1 MLKQIGIP
9 TELGSLLAAED
20 RKSPLWIVGGA
31 IRDHLL
37 GRRSHDIDFVTSSDA
52 IALARTVADK
62 LSADVY
68 ILDRERGAGRVLID
82 TAGSQRRT
90 YDFSQMRGET
100 IEADLQ
106 ARDFTI
112 NALAI
117 RISVPDVMV
126 DPCGG
131 LQHLRDGILDLCD
144 ANAIAQD
151 PIRALR
157 AIRIATEFSLK
168 LSPELISVLRG
179 SVALDVTSRERVR
192 DEIFNIFGL
201 LNPVP
206 ALRLMVDFGFMHEI
220 IQYSYSQNTDLF
232 QQLVAREP
240 MQDAIRTVQ
249 HLYTIFE
256 LLSSEIDLESAAQA
270 TLGLL
275 TWTLGRYRLGVHEY
289 LLEEVSQNR
298 NRRALTLFAAFLH
311 QIVSPIRKRS
321 DPDNSN
327 QTSIPKQHEI
337 MRTIGEDL
345 RLSRN
350 ELTTFDRWLDGINE
364 LDQSTENFPE
374 TNLFSYRFFRQTG
387 DSGVGVVLSM
397 LALELSKQVEPPSP
411 EDWSSKI
418 ELARSLLVAWFD
430 QYESI
435 VDPENLIDGDDVI
448 EVLRINP
455 GPDIGQI
462 IESVREEQVLGE
474 LATRGQALEFIKQ
487 RFGS

>member
-37 GRRSHDIDFVTSSDA
+37 GRHSNDIDFVTSSDA

-82 TAGSQRRT
+82 TADSQRRT
-90 YDFSQMRGET
+90 YDFSQMQGET

-117 RISVPDVMV
+117 RITVPDDLV

-168 LSPELISVLRG
+168 LSPELITVLRG
-179 SVALDVTSRERVR
+179 NVALDDTSRERVR

-201 LNPVP
+201 PVPMP
-206 ALRLMVDFGFMHEI
+206 ALRLIVEFGILNEI
-220 IQYSYSQNTDLF
+220 IRFSYSQKSKLF
-232 QQLVAREP
+232 PQLIARESI
-240 MQDAIRTVQ
+240 QNALRTVQ
-249 HLYTIFE
+249 HLHTIFE
-256 LLSSEIDLESAAQA
+256 LLSNDIDLDSAAQA

-275 TWTLGRYRLGVHEY
+275 TWTLGRYRLGVQEY
-289 LLEEVSQNR
+289 LLEEVSQDR
-298 NRRALTLFAAFLH
+298 NRRALSLFITFLH
-311 QIVSPIRKRS
+311 QILSPSGIRSHSDVSNRL
-321 DPDNSN
+321 
-327 QTSIPKQHEI
+327 SIPEQREI
-337 MRTIGEDL
+337 MRYIGEDL
-345 RLSRN
+345 RLSRK
-350 ELTTFDRWLDGINE
+350 ELTTFDRWLSGILE
-364 LDQSTENFPE
+364 LDQLTVNLPE
-374 TNLFSYRFFRQTG
+374 ANLFSHRFYRQTG
-387 DSGVGVVLSM
+387 DIGVGAVLSM
-397 LALELSKQVEPPSP
+397 LALELSKEIEPPSP
-411 EDWSSKI
+411 ENWSSKI
-418 ELARSLLVAWFD
+418 ELARSLLEAWFD
-430 QYESI
+430 QYEST
-435 VDPENLIDGDDVI
+435 VDPENLIDGNDVI

-462 IESVREEQVLGE
+462 IESVREGQVLGE
-474 LATRGQALEFIKQ
+474 LATRDQALEFIKH